1 MLQPGYYIF
10 YKTNIILD
18 KSHENLYDSPMKKE
32 LNLFI
37 IWNNARGK
45 EKEILADIS
54 ENFEIRQV
62 YNITWSKERFADNLT
77 RFYGKKLPKNC
88 KKQQEC
94 GTGSFLLVVIHDL
107 KPAVKNNLNG
117 NIIGRKYQYRQW
129 TGGGHLIH
137 AADNQQEA
145 EENLLFL
152 LGTNV
157 KEFEQT
163 HPLPWDRK
171 VIDLKRDLS
180 GAENWKDENEFQTF
194 LNKLPETKQQKTA
207 DIPLIISSNT
217 ALTCRFLNA
226 AKKFS
231 LIKRNLYKVV
241 INNKPQLIRI
251 KNS

>member
-1 MLQPGYYIF
+1 
-10 YKTNIILD
+10 
-18 KSHENLYDSPMKKE
+18 MKKE

-37 IWNNARGK
+37 IWNNARRK
-45 EKEILADIS
+45 ENEILADIA

-62 YNITWSKERFADNLT
+62 YNVTWSKELFAANLT

-94 GTGSFLLVVIHDL
+94 GTDAFLLVVVHDPH
-107 KPAVKNNLNG
+107 PAIKNNLNG

-152 LGTNV
+152 LGTTV
-157 KEFEQT
+157 DEFEQA
-163 HPLPWDRK
+163 HPQPWDGK
-171 VIDLKRDLS
+171 VIDLKRDLT
-180 GAENWKDENEFQTF
+180 GAQNWQNEAEFQAF

-207 DIPLIISSNT
+207 DIPLIISKNQ

-226 AKKFS
+226 EKKFS
-231 LIKRNLYKVV
+231 LLKRDLYRVYIGKTPK
-241 INNKPQLIRI
+241 NIRI
-251 KNS
+251 KNR